1 MFSKFQ
7 PIRGFPWSALFF
19 LPLLYFTLF
28 DQPGFLPSARTF
40 TILLVLLIFVPW
52 LGLLVWQRRPFVP
65 TPLDYPLLL
74 LAALHL
80 ASALFSA
87 NFRLTY
93 FSLWLLLL
101 SILTFYF
108 MLHQLRAGREKAIW
122 QAIFAVVTIVLG
134 LAIAEFLSWYF
145 GFFPPLGHEVSWPAV
160 AGWSFPPS
168 PIRLGF
174 ALLTVPVAPPFSGYV
189 ALLIP
194 AAIGFALST
203 PRLTIRLG
211 LIGFTVLALVVLI
224 LSFSRTG
231 LVALAAGLIMMTGLS
246 WYTHASQSMFTSL
259 WQPKHRYLLFALGV
273 SLTVIAAVLLL
284 NWDYYLNYLVI
295 NRGGSNEIRS
305 SLLQVARLMWQ
316 DHPLLGIG
324 PGLFGQFYRNYLP
337 PNSLYFINI
346 SAHSVY
352 FQLLAETGLL
362 GVLATI
368 SLLIISILTL
378 YKRLPTI
385 KDTSKLWQFIGV
397 TASLTVFLTTAAI
410 EHIWFLP
417 FIIPFGILSASF
429 FSHLAAPVD
438 NYRVR
443 LWLPRIYL
451 VVLITLAGILIYT
464 NSVAEQFMTLVKQA
478 APGQELAVAADMQRL
493 QNSDPQLPMYT
504 LGEGYFKG
512 KHVIATAGVT
522 PCTLPPDL
530 PAAEKTILMEAIK
543 AYRTALDP
551 IKAHPLYWA
560 NLASLYWLDHQPE
573 TAQEML
579 RQAIQLSDLYDS
591 KRELYWLN
599 SGCYYEVQG
608 QTEASISAY
617 SQALTHNP
625 NLITS
630 PFWQASEFR
639 ATHLATIIE
648 AATQIP
654 PDHLTQ
660 LETTIKIETSRGKF
674 NRVDTLTD
682 QLIQDFPDNP
692 TALRLQ
698 AQELLR
704 HQKYSESQILAAG
717 LEDYQLLGEIALAQG
732 DYTNARLNLQK
743 AIFLN
748 TDDTEAYFYLAQTAL
763 AEKNRKEAIT
773 YLKRITPS
781 LFPPTT
787 TEARF
792 VYGYPTDLPIYASL
806 LLIAS
811 PPGQGRP
818 FHLLTQL
825 YEDTGQTDLAEN
837 VKHALRTYDPYLKN

>member
-1 MFSKFQ
+1 MSFKFQ
-7 PIRGFPWSALFF
+7 PIQRFPWTVLFF
-19 LPLLYFTLF
+19 LAILYFTLF

-40 TILLVLLIFVPW
+40 TVLLVLFIFVPW
-52 LGLLVWQRRPFVP
+52 LGLLVWQRRPFIP

-74 LAALHL
+74 LALLHL

-122 QAIFAVVTIVLG
+122 QALFLVITIILCLAVV
-134 LAIAEFLSWYF
+134 EFLSWYF
-145 GFFPPLGHEVSWPAV
+145 GFFPPLGHEISWPAV
-160 AGWSFPPS
+160 AGWSFPPN

-203 PRLTIRLG
+203 PRLTLRLG
-211 LIGFTVLALVVLI
+211 LISFTLLAVIIML

-231 LVALAAGLIMMTGLS
+231 LVALAAGLIVMAGLS
-246 WYTHASQSMFTSL
+246 WYTRASPSMLTSL
-259 WQPKHRYLLFALGV
+259 WQPKHRYLLLALGA
-273 SLTVIAAVLLL
+273 SLALIATVLFL
-284 NWDYYLNYLVI
+284 NRAYYLNYLI
-295 NRGGSNEIRS
+295 ANREGSNEIRG
-305 SLLQVARLMWQ
+305 SLLQAARLMWQ
-316 DHPLLGIG
+316 DHPLLGAG
-324 PGLFGQFYRNYLP
+324 PGLFGLFYRNYLP
-337 PNSLYFINI
+337 ANNLYFISI

-385 KDTSKLWQFIGV
+385 KDASKLWQFIGV

-429 FSHLAAPVD
+429 FSHLAAPVE

-451 VVLITLAGILIYT
+451 VALIALAGVLIYSNNI
-464 NSVAEQFMTLVKQA
+464 AEQFMTLVKQT
-478 APGQELAVAADMQRL
+478 APGQELVVAAELHRL

-504 LGEGYFKG
+504 LSEGYFKG
-512 KHVIATAGVT
+512 KHVIATAQVT
-522 PCTLPPDL
+522 PCTSPPDL
-530 PAAEKTILMEAIK
+530 PTTEKTILTEAIE
-543 AYRTALDP
+543 AYRTALTP

-560 NLASLYWLDHQPE
+560 NLASLYWLDRQPE
-573 TAQEML
+573 TAQQML
-579 RQAIQLSDLYDS
+579 DQAIQLSDLYDF

-599 SGCYYEVQG
+599 AGCYYELQG
-608 QTEASISAY
+608 QTEPSITTY
-617 SQALTHNP
+617 SQALAHNP
-625 NLITS
+625 NLIAS

-639 ATHLATIIE
+639 ASHLAAIIE
-648 AATQIP
+648 VATQIP
-654 PDHLTQ
+654 PNHLTQ
-660 LETTIKIETSRGKF
+660 VDTAIKIEMARDNF
-674 NRVDTLTD
+674 DRADTLTD
-682 QLIQDFPDNP
+682 QLIQNFPDDP

-698 AQELLR
+698 AQKLLR
-704 HQKYSESQILAAG
+704 HQKYPESQALATR

-732 DYTNARLNLQK
+732 DQASARQNLQK

-763 AEKNRKEAIT
+763 AENNRAEAIT
-773 YLKRITPS
+773 YLKRITLP
-781 LFPPTT
+781 LIPPTT
-787 TEARF
+787 TDTRF
-792 VYGYPTDLPIYASL
+792 VYGYPTDLPIYDSL
-806 LLIAS
+806 LLIQ
-811 PPGQGRP
+811 PPPLQGRP
-818 FHLLTQL
+818 FELLIRIYKDL
-825 YEDTGQTDLAEN
+825 GQPDLAET
-837 VKHALRTYDPYLKN
+837 VKQALLTYDPYLKN